1 MRKVIVCMALTGC
14 AFLPFAGFAQSTQSA
29 AAGIAP
35 ETTTASAPATAETYP
50 RVKAYLSFIIP
61 WVTINKNTTTTEFQ
75 SATTVGFPVGI
86 NIYFRKTFGFSYE
99 ITPSIVWQNN
109 NGKSTSKMSNL
120 LFDPGPIFR
129 FEHGFNFI
137 PRLAFETSGR
147 FGFTPVFNK
156 VYARTR
162 DADYWFS
169 VSLPVRFGNNL
180 PASIGANLQIGF
192 TFN

>member
-1 MRKVIVCMALTGC
+1 MRKVIASLAIAGC
-14 AFLPFAGFAQSTQSA
+14 LSNPSFAQTTQVPPATRSA
-29 AAGIAP
+29 QPAQPA
-35 ETTTASAPATAETYP
+35 ESAPAETYP

-75 SATTVGFPVGI
+75 AATTVGFPVGI
-86 NIYFRKTFGFSYE
+86 NVYFRESFGFSYE
-99 ITPSIVWQNN
+99 ITPLIVWQNV
-109 NGKSTSKMSNL
+109 NGKATSKMTSL
-120 LFDPGPIFR
+120 VFDPGPIFR
-129 FEHGFNFI
+129 YSHGINFV

-147 FGFTPVFNK
+147 FGVTPVLNK
-156 VYARTR
+156 VYARTK

-169 VSLPVRFGNNL
+169 ISAPARFGSNL